1 MKLFLSALA
10 VTLLSAC
17 ASAPTVAHPL
27 DVTVIDRQSGQRL
40 PVYYHHG
47 KRYVVGTP
55 GHKYAIELRNQ
66 SGGRLLAVTSVDG
79 VNVVTGETAH
89 PGQSGYVLDARSA
102 IEINGWRKSV
112 EEVAAF
118 YFTSLPD
125 SYAARTDRPGNVG
138 VIGVAVFR
146 EYSPP
151 RARITEPAPT
161 AKAGDAEL
169 GAAERSRA
177 PREDKL
183 GTGHGERESSH
194 VEYTDFRRAGDKPTQ
209 IVTIFYDSYRNL
221 VARGV
226 IPTKHARDPQPDPF
240 PGQFVPDP
248 KG

>member
-1 MKLFLSALA
+1 MKPFLSALA
-10 VTLLSAC
+10 VTLLGAC
-17 ASAPTVAHPL
+17 VSAPTVAHPL
-27 DVTVIDRQSGQRL
+27 DVAVIDRQTGQRL

-89 PGQSGYVLDARSA
+89 VGQSGYVLDARSST
-102 IEINGWRKSV
+102 EINGWRKSLD
-112 EEVAAF
+112 EVAAF

-125 SYAARTDRPGNVG
+125 SYAARTDRPENVG

-146 EYSPP
+146 EYVPP
-151 RARITEPAPT
+151 RARITEPAAA
-161 AKAGDAEL
+161 AKSAETES
-169 GAAERSRA
+169 GAADRSRA
-177 PREDKL
+177 PREEKL
-183 GTGHGERESSH
+183 GTGHGDRETSH
-194 VEYTDFRRAGDKPTQ
+194 VEYTDFKRATDKPAQ
-209 IVTIFYDSYRNL
+209 LVTICYDSYRNL

-226 IPTKHARDPQPDPF
+226 IPAKHAHELQPNPF
-240 PGQFVPDP
+240 PGNFVPDP